1 MSEIK
6 KQQSCD
12 CKEEKQCHCH
22 EEKHEHSHDC
32 HCHEGHD
39 HDHVH
44 DCSGDSSHNH
54 DCCHNEKGHS
64 HGCCCGDF
72 SHPRNE
78 DEENPKAKLSRIIAS
93 SILLLVCVIVERT
106 FVPSMWVRLAM
117 FAVPYVVA
125 GYDVL
130 AAAWQGIR
138 DHDPFDESL
147 LMAVSTLG
155 AFAIGFLPGGSPEFA
170 EAVFVML
177 FYQVGELIQ
186 DSAVDKSRDSIEE
199 LMDIRPDAANV
210 ERAGEVVTVAPAEVA
225 LGELIIIRP
234 GERVPLD
241 GIVVE
246 GNSSLDTVALTGES
260 LPRTIG
266 IGDEAI
272 SGCVNQSGTL
282 RVRVTSSAGE
292 STASRILDLVEGARE
307 RKSHSERFIT
317 RFAHYYTPLVV
328 FAALALA
335 ILPPLVSGN
344 FVVTFPTWALRALTF
359 LVVSCPCALMV
370 SVPLSFFGG
379 LGGASRQGILI
390 KGGNYLEALAAVD
403 TVAFDKTGTL
413 TRGAFKVTA
422 VHDIACVEA
431 GEYSN
436 GRGYAGLDA
445 CDEDERRLLHLAA
458 HVESFSTHPIALALR
473 QAYPETDDDCKVS
486 TASEIAGQGVVA
498 TVDGRRVAVGN
509 ERLMETEG
517 ARFHRCEHAGA
528 AGTVIHVAID
538 GVYAG
543 HVVIA
548 DEIKTDAAES
558 ILAMREA
565 GVTKTVMLTG
575 DRQQTAAEVA
585 GKVGVDEYHAE
596 LLPGD
601 KVKQVERLLAA
612 EKTGGK
618 LAFVGDGINDAPVLA
633 RADVGIAMGAL
644 GSDAAIEAADVVL
657 MDDRPSQIAIAIRI
671 ARGTMRIA
679 RQNIFFAL
687 AIKLAILALAAV
699 GLAPMWLAVFGDV
712 GVMILCVLN
721 ATRALRLS

>member
-6 KQQSCD
+6 EQQSYD

-22 EEKHEHSHDC
+22 EEQHGHSHDC

-44 DCSGDSSHNH
+44 SCSGDSSHTH

-78 DEENPKAKLSRIIAS
+78 DEENPRAKLSRIIAS
-93 SILLLVCVIVERT
+93 SILLLICVIVERT

-138 DHDPFDESL
+138 NHDPFDESL

-155 AFAIGFLPGGSPEFA
+155 AFAIGFLPGGAPEFA

-260 LPRTIG
+260 LPRAIG
-266 IGDEAI
+266 VGDEAI

-317 RFAHYYTPLVV
+317 RFAHC
-328 FAALALA
+328 
-335 ILPPLVSGN
+335 
-344 FVVTFPTWALRALTF
+344 W
-359 LVVSCPCALMV
+359 
-370 SVPLSFFGG
+370 
-379 LGGASRQGILI
+379 
-390 KGGNYLEALAAVD
+390 
-403 TVAFDKTGTL
+403 
-413 TRGAFKVTA
+413 
-422 VHDIACVEA
+422 
-431 GEYSN
+431 
-436 GRGYAGLDA
+436 
-445 CDEDERRLLHLAA
+445 
-458 HVESFSTHPIALALR
+458 
-473 QAYPETDDDCKVS
+473 
-486 TASEIAGQGVVA
+486 
-498 TVDGRRVAVGN
+498 
-509 ERLMETEG
+509 
-517 ARFHRCEHAGA
+517 
-528 AGTVIHVAID
+528 
-538 GVYAG
+538 
-543 HVVIA
+543 
-548 DEIKTDAAES
+548 
-558 ILAMREA
+558 
-565 GVTKTVMLTG
+565 
-575 DRQQTAAEVA
+575 
-585 GKVGVDEYHAE
+585 
-596 LLPGD
+596 
-601 KVKQVERLLAA
+601 
-612 EKTGGK
+612 
-618 LAFVGDGINDAPVLA
+618 
-633 RADVGIAMGAL
+633 
-644 GSDAAIEAADVVL
+644 
-657 MDDRPSQIAIAIRI
+657 
-671 ARGTMRIA
+671 
-679 RQNIFFAL
+679 
-687 AIKLAILALAAV
+687 
-699 GLAPMWLAVFGDV
+699 
-712 GVMILCVLN
+712 
-721 ATRALRLS
+721 